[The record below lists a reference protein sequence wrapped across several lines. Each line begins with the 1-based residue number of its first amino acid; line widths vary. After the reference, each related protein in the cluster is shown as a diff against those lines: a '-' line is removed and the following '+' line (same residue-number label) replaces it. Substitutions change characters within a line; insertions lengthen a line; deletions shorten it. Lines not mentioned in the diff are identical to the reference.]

1 MTYFVYMGMSNPYKI
16 KWIKKGKR
24 WFPKRMRQEPYVTF
38 KIVHEK
44 NEYTA
49 TFRARYRDP
58 RENNDKKEDK

>member
-24 WFPKRMRQEPYVTF
+24 WFPKRIRQEPYVTF

-49 TFRARYRDP
+49 IFRAR
-58 RENNDKKEDK
+58 